1 MNSVGAFSP
10 KAFLQSQLT
19 SQISSGQIK
28 ASDKQAL
35 TSALD
40 DIGKA
45 LESSKGGS
53 SGAGDIASKIDDLIS
68 SQEKAGKL
76 TSDQASELR
85 GLFSDVFANGPQ
97 GAGQGS
103 AASASSQDDIIDQFL
118 KILQQANQSGYTSAG
133 SSATSTNS
141 LLLDVM
147 A

>member
-1 MNSVGAFSP
+1 MNSIGAFSP
-10 KAFLQSQLT
+10 KAYLQSQLT

-28 ASDKQAL
+28 ASDKEAL

-45 LESSKGGS
+45 LESSKGSTS
-53 SGAGDIASKIDDLIS
+53 SPGDIGSKIDELIS
-68 SQEKAGKL
+68 SQEKTGKL

-85 GLFSDVFANGPQ
+85 ELFSDAFANGPQ
-97 GAGQGS
+97 QAGQGS
-103 AASASSQDDIIDQFL
+103 SANASGQDDIIAEFL
-118 KILQQANQSGYTSAG
+118 KMLQQNNQYGYTSAG
-133 SSATSTNS
+133 GSATSTNS